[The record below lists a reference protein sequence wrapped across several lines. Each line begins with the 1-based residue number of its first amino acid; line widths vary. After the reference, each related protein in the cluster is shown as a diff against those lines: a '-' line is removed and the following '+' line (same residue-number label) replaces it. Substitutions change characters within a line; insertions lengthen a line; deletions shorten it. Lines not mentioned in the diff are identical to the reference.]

1 VRVLDGSWTDW
12 SPISEA
18 TSVTIGVL
26 DGVHRG
32 HRALLAHLDE
42 GLVRAVLTFD
52 PHPLEI
58 LRPGTPPRLI
68 TTIGERIDLLGAAGA
83 DVVGVLDLSEIK
95 EQAPEQFVSD
105 VLVGKANAEHVV
117 VGADFR
123 FGKDRVGDVE
133 LLKRTGKEH
142 GFSVEPIEL
151 VEDLGAPI
159 SSSRIRGLIES
170 GHVDEAADLLGSRFT
185 LTNTVVD
192 GDKRG
197 GDIGF
202 PTANLQPPQRKLI
215 PATGVYACFVRV
227 RGEVHPA
234 AVNVGVRPTFGG
246 EELLIEAFILDF
258 SGDIYGE
265 HLTVEFVEYLRPEL
279 RFDDVEALVAQMG
292 EDVSRS
298 RDILAATRSQM

>member
-1 VRVLDGSWTDW
+1 MRVFDGSWVDW
-12 SPISEA
+12 EPILDQ

-26 DGVHRG
+26 DGVHCG
-32 HRALLAHLDE
+32 HRALLAHLDV
-42 GLVRAVLTFD
+42 GLVRVVLTFD

-68 TTIGERIDLLGAAGA
+68 TTIGERIELLGAAGA
-83 DVVGVLDLSEIK
+83 DCVGVLDLSEIK
-95 EQAPEQFVSD
+95 EQTPEQFISD
-105 VLVGKANAEHVV
+105 VLVGKVNAAHVV

-123 FGKDRVGDVE
+123 FGKDRAGDVE
-133 LLKRTGKEH
+133 LLKTAGKEH
-142 GFSVEPIEL
+142 GYSVEPIEL

-170 GHVDEAADLLGSRFT
+170 GHVDEAANLLGSRFT
-185 LTNTVVD
+185 LTNEVVD

-197 GDIGF
+197 RDIGF
-202 PTANLQPPQRKLI
+202 PTANLRPPPRKLI

-246 EELLIEAFILDF
+246 EELLIEAHILGF
-258 SGDIYGE
+258 SDDIYGE
-265 HLTVEFVEYLRPEL
+265 QLTVEFVEYMRPEL
-279 RFDDVEALVAQMG
+279 RFEHVGALVTQMG

-298 RDILAATRSQM
+298 RDILSGTAAQI

>member
-1 VRVLDGSWTDW
+1 MRVFDGSWVDW
-12 SPISEA
+12 EPILDQ

-26 DGVHRG
+26 DGVHCG
-32 HRALLAHLDE
+32 HRALLAHLDA
-42 GLVRAVLTFD
+42 GLVRVVLTFD

-68 TTIGERIDLLGAAGA
+68 TTIGERIELLGAAGA
-83 DVVGVLDLSEIK
+83 DCVGVLDLSEIK
-95 EQAPEQFVSD
+95 EQTPEQFISD
-105 VLVGKANAEHVV
+105 VLVGKVNAAHVV

-123 FGKDRVGDVE
+123 FGKDRAGDVE
-133 LLKRTGKEH
+133 LLKTAGKEH
-142 GFSVEPIEL
+142 GYSVEPIEL

-170 GHVDEAADLLGSRFT
+170 GHVDEAANLLGSRFT
-185 LTNTVVD
+185 LTNEVVD

-197 GDIGF
+197 RDIGF
-202 PTANLQPPQRKLI
+202 PTANLRPPPRKLI

-246 EELLIEAFILDF
+246 EELLIEAHILGF
-258 SGDIYGE
+258 SDDIYGE
-265 HLTVEFVEYLRPEL
+265 QLTVEFVEYMRPEL
-279 RFDDVEALVAQMG
+279 RFEHVGALVTQMG

-298 RDILAATRSQM
+298 RDILSGTAAQI